1 MSLLTVV
8 NDVCA
13 AVGVHQTTAVIA
25 NAVTDRTMA
34 EMLALA
40 NEMADR
46 IAADTREWTMLRK
59 TVTMTGDGVTEAF
72 DLPADYRRM
81 LMTSSVWRSTNTLVP
96 LRFVPDTDEWLQRRA
111 VNYSSPWGEWTI
123 FGGQIH
129 IFPIMAGPVTG
140 PPARPAV
147 TARFSYLD
155 RNCII
160 PAGGGLAERFSGD
173 GDGSD
178 CPSGCSSS
186 ACYAVEALK
195 GSLMRKT
202 WAPIRTP

>member
-1 MSLLTVV
+1 
-8 NDVCA
+8 
-13 AVGVHQTTAVIA
+13 
-25 NAVTDRTMA
+25 
-34 EMLALA
+34 
-40 NEMADR
+40 
-46 IAADTREWTMLRK
+46 
-59 TVTMTGDGVTEAF
+59 
-72 DLPADYRRM
+72 M
-81 LMTSSVWRSTNTLVP
+81 LMTSNVWRSTNTLVP

-173 GDGSD
+173 GDRFRLPERLLKLGMLWQWK
-178 CPSGCSSS
+178 
-186 ACYAVEALK
+186 ALK
-195 GSLMRKT
+195 GSPYAEDMGTYQDAIMLAMGTDSPSPIFIGRKT
-202 WAPIRTP
+202 ISGAMTSATYPFDVPDGMTPI